1 MLIMYAKNAMNV
13 NCKMPSKMVV
23 ENMTLEY

>member
-23 ENMTLEY
+23 EKRTLEY